1 MEEKIS
7 ILDMG
12 AEKIAEIK
20 SQKANSTQSSGRKK
34 ALFNTKILGVRNRN
48 EIIKATAEYYY
59 KTVCGKEEYT
69 DRELNKIANTLEA
82 LICVSSEGYHTK
94 VSISNECIE
103 DIINNDNNMVDHFN
117 KYLKDVYGYIY
128 DTPVEDIIYY
138 FTWFAVQKTLDLE
151 LSDPPYTHIA
161 DRINKE
167 KENE

>member
-20 SQKANSTQSSGRKK
+20 SQRTNSIQSSGRKK
-34 ALFNTKILGVRNRN
+34 ALFNARILGVRNRN

-59 KTVCGKEEYT
+59 KNICGKEEYT

-94 VSISNECIE
+94 SSISNDCIE
-103 DIINNDNNMVDHFN
+103 DIINNDNSMVDSFN

-138 FTWFAVQKTLDLE
+138 FTWFAVQKTLGLE
-151 LSDPPYTHIA
+151 LTDPPYAHIA
-161 DRINKE
+161 DRIKE